1 MVNQEEA
8 GGERARLE
16 AARLLGT
23 LPNRFDPLLS
33 RLLTDAD
40 TQIVREAIV
49 SVGKLHKRRLVPDLL
64 DCLARHELAAGTVQA
79 LSSFGDSI
87 VGTLRDHLGDPA
99 VPIEVRQQV
108 PVILTNI
115 GTQLA
120 CNALVGHLLDA
131 DSRLRLRIVSALN
144 TLHHL
149 HPKLECD
156 AEILEMLLS
165 AEILGH
171 YRSYQIL
178 ERLETMLRSYE
189 PLAGALSETMQR
201 EVERIFQVLDLLY
214 PRDDVSSAYVALQ
227 SKSMILHDNAL
238 ELLDNVLK
246 SQFRKMLVPLLDT
259 KVSLAERVTI
269 ANRLVPARIESS
281 QQAIAVLVASNDP
294 CLRSC
299 GACAV
304 GIFGLKS
311 LEHEL
316 NRCLDHPD
324 PLLRETA
331 RQAKLRL
338 QASQATNTRQSS

>member
-1 MVNQEEA
+1 
-8 GGERARLE
+8 
-16 AARLLGT
+16 
-23 LPNRFDPLLS
+23 
-33 RLLTDAD
+33 
-40 TQIVREAIV
+40 
-49 SVGKLHKRRLVPDLL
+49 
-64 DCLARHELAAGTVQA
+64 
-79 LSSFGDSI
+79 
-87 VGTLRDHLGDPA
+87 
-99 VPIEVRQQV
+99 
-108 PVILTNI
+108 
-115 GTQLA
+115 
-120 CNALVGHLLDA
+120 
-131 DSRLRLRIVSALN
+131 VSALN